1 MRLLTLM
8 LGSVAGIGL
17 IGIIVIFQP
26 EIRRFLL
33 MIGNN
38 TMHGRFAFIE
48 KYFRLSGIK
57 ESALGKEVSETIM
70 TAVKNL
76 SAHNTGALIVFT
88 RNEIPSLTNTGHF
101 IDARI
106 NPLLIENLFFKNSPL
121 HDGAVI
127 IHDARIIAASCILPV
142 SSNNTLPSDLGLR
155 HRAALGAVEGT
166 DLLSVVVSE
175 ENGEI
180 SYASEGKLYNNV
192 TMDEL
197 KLKIQQYFNQ
207 TD

>member
-8 LGSVAGIGL
+8 LGSIAGIGL

-48 KYFRLSGIK
+48 KYFSLSGIK
-57 ESALGKEVSETIM
+57 ESSLAKEVAENIIP
-70 TAVKNL
+70 AVKNL
-76 SAHNTGALIVFT
+76 SAHNTGALVVLT
-88 RNEIPSLTNTGHF
+88 RSEIPAISNTGHL

-106 NPLLIENLFFKNSPL
+106 NPLLLENLFFKNSPL
-121 HDGAVI
+121 HDGAVV
-127 IHDARIIAASCILPV
+127 IHNARLIAASCILPV
-142 SSNNTLPSDLGLR
+142 SSNNNLPSDLGLR

-166 DLLSVVVSE
+166 DLLSIIVSE

-180 SYASEGKLYNNV
+180 SYASESKLYNNV
-192 TMDEL
+192 SLDEL
-197 KLKIQQYFNQ
+197 KLKIQQFFNHS
-207 TD
+207 D